1 MESIPSWSLETFA
14 DELNSKAPVP
24 GGGSVAALVGS
35 LGAALAGMVG
45 ALTTGKKKYAAYE
58 EDIQRILKQ
67 AEDLQLELM
76 DQIDRDANN
85 FLPLS
90 KCYGLPA
97 GTEEEKAEKEKKMQ
111 AALKKAVTAPV
122 DIIKLSFRAL
132 KLQEELVEKG
142 SRLALSDVGCGAL
155 CLQSSMKMAWLN
167 VIINLKSIHDEEFV
181 RSIRQETEPL
191 LQEGEVLASDIY
203 AQVEDQLS

>member
-1 MESIPSWSLETFA
+1 MESIPSCSLETFA

-45 ALTTGKKKYAAYE
+45 ALTAGKKKYAAYE

-76 DQIDRDANN
+76 DQIDRDAHN

-97 GTEEEKAEKEKKMQ
+97 GTEKEKAEKEKKMQ

-167 VIINLKSIHDEEFV
+167 VIINLKSIHDEDFV